1 MRIAV
6 LDIETTA
13 RYPQVGTIVEV
24 GICMLDL
31 ETGFNSKLLD
41 TVVREADFETK
52 FEGSQLE
59 KCWVFQNSD
68 LTVNM
73 VRNAPK
79 WGDVVPKLER
89 IFQKFPVTAYNKA
102 FDLGFLRNRQVNV
115 PQELP
120 CPMITATPVLKI
132 PGMYDDYKYP
142 SVEESWRFFFPDKK
156 NYVESHRAY
165 DDAEHEALIVLE
177 LYKRKAWKPDIRQ
190 FTY

>member
-13 RYPQVGTIVEV
+13 RSPQVGTIVEV
-24 GICMLDL
+24 GLCMLDL
-31 ETGFNSKLLD
+31 DTGFISKLLD

-52 FEGSQLE
+52 FEAQLLE

-68 LTVNM
+68 LTVNT

-79 WGDVVPKLER
+79 WEDLVPKLER
-89 IFQKFPVTAYNKA
+89 IFLKFPVTAYNKA
-102 FDLGFLRNRQVNV
+102 FDLGFLRNRRVNV

-120 CPMITATPVLKI
+120 CPMIAATPVLKI

-142 SVEESWRFFFPDKK
+142 SVEESWRFLFPDKN
-156 NYVESHRAY
+156 NYIEAHRAY
-165 DDAEHEALIVLE
+165 DDAEHEALIVWE
-177 LYKRKAWKPDIRQ
+177 LYKRKAWVPKIQ
-190 FTY
+190 KFMN